1 MELFFQAAALVLL
14 GMIFVLILRGT
25 GRGIGELLSILVCCL
40 VIVAALRYIRPLM
53 EFVQTVRAIG
63 ALDTELLAIVFK
75 AVGISVTAEIAALLC
90 ADAGNSAMGKALQF
104 MATAAIGWLSLP
116 LLTAILELIEEI
128 LRGL

>member
-1 MELFFQAAALVLL
+1 MALFFQAAALVLL

-40 VIVAALRYIRPLM
+40 VMVAAVRYVRPLM

-104 MATAAIGWLSLP
+104 MATAAVGWLSLP

>member
-1 MELFFQAAALVLL
+1 MALFFQAAALVLL
-14 GMIFVLILRGT
+14 GMIFVLILRET

-40 VIVAALRYIRPLM
+40 VVVAAVRYVRPLM

-63 ALDTELLAIVFK
+63 SLDTELLAIVFK

>member
-1 MELFFQAAALVLL
+1 MALFFQAAALVLL
-14 GMIFVLILRGT
+14 GMIFVLILRGA

-40 VIVAALRYIRPLM
+40 VVIAAVRYVRPLM

-63 ALDTELLAIVFK
+63 SLDTELLAIVFK
-75 AVGISVTAEIAALLC
+75 TVGISVTAEIAALLC
-90 ADAGNSAMGKALQF
+90 ADSGNSAMGKALQF
-104 MATAAIGWLSLP
+104 MATAAVGWLSLP